1 MSGSN
6 ATTRKPMVL
15 HARMLNGTGGG
26 PDKTIINS
34 PRFLDSLGYECI
46 CAFYRPAND
55 PGFSAIRKRAN
66 EANANILEI
75 DDGGIFDLS
84 MIKKTIKVCREK
96 QVDIWHGHDYKTN
109 LLGWIVSKFHSMR
122 LITTAHGWVDFS
134 GRLPTYYR
142 YEKRW
147 ILPRYETVIC
157 VSSTVMEQAIA
168 GGTPASKCVL
178 IENAIDHEQFS
189 RRREISDAK
198 LADHG
203 VPSDKILIGS
213 IGRLSQEKGFD
224 LLIDAVAELINQ
236 GLNLQLVIAGE
247 GPEKENLQSQI
258 EQLGMAEQIKLP
270 GFCQDTRSFYE
281 TLDLFVLSSHRE
293 GLPNVVLEA
302 MAVGAPVLATA
313 VDGVPR
319 IITDG
324 QDGRL
329 IPAGSTQKI
338 RDAIAD
344 LITQPERLASLA
356 QQGTKTIKEKWS
368 FQKRMERVAKIYA
381 ADSPPKDVV

>member
-1 MSGSN
+1 MSSSLA
-6 ATTRKPMVL
+6 ATRRPMVL

-34 PRFLDSLGYECI
+34 PRFLDSLGYDCI
-46 CAFYRPAND
+46 CVFYRPAND
-55 PGFSAIRKRAN
+55 PGFDAIRKRAH
-66 EANANILEI
+66 EANANTLEI
-75 DDGGIFDLS
+75 DDGGIFDFS
-84 MIKKTIKVCREK
+84 MIKKTIRMCRENNV
-96 QVDIWHGHDYKTN
+96 QIWHGHDYKTN

-178 IENAIDHEQFS
+178 IENAIDHEQFA
-189 RRREISDAK
+189 RKREISVAK
-198 LADHG
+198 LADLD
-203 VPSDKILIGS
+203 VPVETFLIGS

-224 LLIDAVAELINQ
+224 LLIDAVAQLINQ
-236 GLNLQLVIAGE
+236 GQDLQLVIAGE

-258 EQLGMAEQIKLP
+258 DRLGMTERIKLL
-270 GFCQDTRSFYE
+270 GFCQDTRAFYE

-302 MAVGAPVLATA
+302 MAVGAPVVATA

-319 IITDG
+319 IITDEH
-324 QDGRL
+324 DGKL
-329 IPAGSTQKI
+329 ISAGSAETL
-338 RDAIAD
+338 RDAISE
-344 LITQPERLASLA
+344 LIAHPEHLASFSQHGLN
-356 QQGTKTIKEKWS
+356 TIKEKWS
-368 FQKRMERVAKIYA
+368 FQKRMERVATIY
-381 ADSPPKDVV
+381 S

>member
-1 MSGSN
+1 
-6 ATTRKPMVL
+6 MVL

-26 PDKTIINS
+26 PDKTIVNS
-34 PRFLDSLGYECI
+34 PRFLDLLGYDCLCI
-46 CAFYRPAND
+46 FYRPAND
-55 PGFSAIRKRAN
+55 PGFKAIRKRAN
-66 EANANILEI
+66 EANAGILEI
-75 DDGGIFDLS
+75 DDGGIFDTS
-84 MIKKTIKVCREK
+84 MIKKTINACREHR
-96 QVDIWHGHDYKTN
+96 VDIWHGHDYKTN
-109 LLGWIVSKFHSMR
+109 LLGWMVSKFHPMR

-168 GGTPASKCVL
+168 GGTPASKCKL
-178 IENAIDHEQFS
+178 IENAIDHEQFV
-189 RRREISDAK
+189 RNRKINEAK
-198 LADHG
+198 LADHD
-203 VPSDKILIGS
+203 VPSETFLIGS
-213 IGRLSQEKGFD
+213 IGRLSEEKGFD
-224 LLIDAVAELINQ
+224 LLIDAVAELITQ

-247 GPEKENLQSQI
+247 GPEKDNLQGQI
-258 EQLGMAEQIKLP
+258 ARRGLSEQVKLI

-281 TLDLFVLSSHRE
+281 SLDLFVLSSHRE

-324 QDGRL
+324 QDGCL
-329 IPAGSTQKI
+329 IEAGSSQTI
-338 RDAIAD
+338 RDAIV
-344 LITQPERLASLA
+344 SLA
-356 QQGTKTIKEKWS
+356 NKPEQRDTLSRQGIATIKEKWG
-368 FQKRMERVAKIYA
+368 FRRRMERVAEIY
-381 ADSPPKDVV
+381 S

>member
-1 MSGSN
+1 
-6 ATTRKPMVL
+6 MVL

-26 PDKTIINS
+26 PDKTIVNS
-34 PRFLDSLGYECI
+34 PRFLDLLGYDCLCI
-46 CAFYRPAND
+46 FYRPAND
-55 PGFSAIRKRAN
+55 SGFKAIRKRAN
-66 EANANILEI
+66 EANAGILEI
-75 DDGGIFDLS
+75 DDGGIFDTS
-84 MIKKTIKVCREK
+84 MIKKTINACREHR
-96 QVDIWHGHDYKTN
+96 VDIWHGHDYKTN
-109 LLGWIVSKFHSMR
+109 LLGWLVSKFHPMR

-168 GGTPASKCVL
+168 GGTPASKCKL
-178 IENAIDHEQFS
+178 IENAIDHEQFV
-189 RRREISDAK
+189 RNRKINEAK
-198 LADHG
+198 LADHD
-203 VPSDKILIGS
+203 VPSETFLIGS
-213 IGRLSQEKGFD
+213 IGRLSEEKGFD
-224 LLIDAVAELINQ
+224 LLIDAVAELITQ

-247 GPEKENLQSQI
+247 GPEKDNLQGQI
-258 EQLGMAEQIKLP
+258 ARRGLSEQVKLI

-281 TLDLFVLSSHRE
+281 SLDLFVLSSHRE

-324 QDGRL
+324 QDGCL
-329 IPAGSTQKI
+329 IEAGSSQTI
-338 RDAIAD
+338 RDAIV
-344 LITQPERLASLA
+344 SLA
-356 QQGTKTIKEKWS
+356 NKPEQRDTFSRQGIATIKEKWS
-368 FQKRMERVAKIYA
+368 FRRRMERVAEIY
-381 ADSPPKDVV
+381 S